1 MAKTVFE
8 ISMTR
13 PDRKRKVNRVLIAD
27 NVRVSSDIQEAGFV
41 THSVYKDSERGGPG
55 THYTLKATKEDGSF
69 RMYTVRKDEYG
80 RYRKC

>member
-27 NVRVSSDIQEAGFV
+27 NVRVSSEAQLFGFV
-41 THSVYKDSERGGPG
+41 THSVFTDAERGGNG
-55 THYTLKATKEDGSF
+55 TVYTMKITPENGPS
-69 RMYTVRKDEYG
+69 RCTVMRKQNG
-80 RYRKC
+80 KYRTL